1 MRPCT
6 ENVNRIENV
15 KLLEQ
20 TLRIHV
26 YKKRKKIMFGT
37 QAHQSQK
44 CQTLRAVN
52 PCLPTQ
58 SSKRHKRHQDGLNVL
73 EVVFCLP
80 TTCCNEHFP
89 KLIHPAVIA
98 KTWCQ
103 VEKWANLVGV
113 VRQLTHSTPPTTFH
127 ALEISRTIG
136 RLAFF
141 LSVCTQP
148 PCGGATTWIGAF
160 KTPLDLFCLQELVCD
175 MQQSNRATCNAQE
188 FQRFTRLEHVT
199 HRPSFHSNET
209 CSACFSSQRRML
221 STQSVPHTG
230 LICP

>member
-20 TLRIHV
+20 TLWIHV
-26 YKKRKKIMFGT
+26 HKKKKEDHVRHASTPVTKMSD
-37 QAHQSQK
+37 APCSQSMPANTI
-44 CQTLRAVN
+44 CTPDVEE
-52 PCLPTQ
+52 
-58 SSKRHKRHQDGLNVL
+58 RHKRHQDGLNVL

-80 TTCCNEHFP
+80 TCCNGHFP

-103 VEKWANLVGV
+103 VEKWANLVDV
-113 VRQLTHSTPPTTFH
+113 VRQLTHSTPQTIFH

-136 RLAFF
+136 QLAFF

-148 PCGGATTWIGAF
+148 ACGGATTWVAAF

-175 MQQSNRATCNAQE
+175 IQQSNRATCNA
-188 FQRFTRLEHVT
+188 
-199 HRPSFHSNET
+199 
-209 CSACFSSQRRML
+209 
-221 STQSVPHTG
+221 
-230 LICP
+230 